1 VLCCREENGSW
12 VEEQKLCVELLV
24 LCCREENQK
33 LCVELLV
40 LCCAVERRMVA
51 GSRSRSY
58 VLSCW
63 CCAVL

>member
-1 VLCCREENGSW
+1 VLCCREENGSL
-12 VEEQKLCVELLV
+12 VEE
-24 LCCREENQK
+24 QK

-51 GSRSRSY
+51 GLRSRSY

-63 CCAVL
+63 CCVVL